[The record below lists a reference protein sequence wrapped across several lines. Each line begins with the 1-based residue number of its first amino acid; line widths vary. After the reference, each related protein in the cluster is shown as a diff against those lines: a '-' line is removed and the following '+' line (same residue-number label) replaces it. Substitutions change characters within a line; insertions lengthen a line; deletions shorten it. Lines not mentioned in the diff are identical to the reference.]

1 MFIIND
7 AHVHGV
13 TALSTTSD
21 CQKIISGG
29 NEGEVR
35 VWQINKQV
43 QTMKAS
49 LKEHRGR
56 VWSI

>member
-13 TALSTTSD
+13 TALSSTSD

-35 VWQINKQV
+35 VW
-43 QTMKAS
+43 
-49 LKEHRGR
+49 
-56 VWSI
+56 